1 MTAEAATRRVAHV
14 PPAPGP
20 MPPRWERG
28 WGCGV
33 YWHRTGFTVSLHET
47 GGVSAERMPLV
58 MPSELEL
65 ALRDAADLVAWLR
78 RGGR

>member
-20 MPPRWERG
+20 MPARWERG
-28 WGCGV
+28 LGSGV
-33 YWHRTGFTVSLHET
+33 YWHSTGFIVALHET

-58 MPSELEL
+58 MPSELDL
-65 ALRDAADLVAWLR
+65 GLKTAVALF
-78 RGGR
+78 GCPH